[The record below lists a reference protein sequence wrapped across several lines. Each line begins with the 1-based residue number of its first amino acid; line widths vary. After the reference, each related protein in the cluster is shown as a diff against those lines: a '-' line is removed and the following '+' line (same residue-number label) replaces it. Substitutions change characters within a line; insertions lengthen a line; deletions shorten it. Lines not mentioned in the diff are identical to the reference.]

1 MRCSLGALR
10 LSLLSKHSWRE
21 SLLTYRQP
29 QVLRMLFLGFSAGL
43 PLLLIFGTLSVW
55 LTQAGVNR
63 EIVTQFSWAALG
75 YSFKF
80 VWAPI
85 VDKLPLPFLYARL
98 GRRRSWLFLSQASII
113 AAIVWMAMT
122 DPAQHVAIMAYAA
135 VMLGFSAATQD
146 IAIDAYRIES
156 QTEDYQAAMAATYIA
171 GYRIGMIM
179 SGFFALKMISWF
191 GATDVYEYAVW
202 QKIFLVMACLML
214 VGVLA
219 TLMIPEPDVNR
230 VRDTYL
236 HSLFDYVRF
245 LLLFVLSTSV
255 FVFSFVHLNPASLI
269 NKLLMVDGGLA
280 GPVSEFIAQVGR
292 LSVAVSFAISA
303 AYLCVSLGAVNKS
316 MVRQTYI
323 EPAADFFRRYKQG
336 AIVILL
342 LIGFYRI
349 SDIVL
354 GVVAN
359 VFYLNLGFTPD
370 NIADYAKLYGL
381 IMTILGGFVGGIL
394 SVRFG
399 VMRILLLGAI
409 LSAATNILF
418 IFQAHLGNDLDFL
431 KLVIAADNL
440 SAGLAGAAFVAY
452 LSSLTNISFTAT
464 QYAIFSSL
472 MTLLPKVIG
481 GYSGAIVN
489 ATNYQTFF
497 LITALMGIPVILL
510 IIYLIYRPPLTE

>member
-1 MRCSLGALR
+1 MSI
-10 LSLLSKHSWRE
+10 LSKHSWRE

-85 VDKLPLPFLYARL
+85 VDKLPLPILYARL
-98 GRRRSWLFLSQASII
+98 GRRRSWLLLSQASII
-113 AAIVWMAMT
+113 TAIAWMAMT
-122 DPAQHVAIMAYAA
+122 DPAQHVATMAYAA

-146 IAIDAYRIES
+146 IAIDAYRIEAQS
-156 QTEDYQAAMAATYIA
+156 EDYQAAMAATYIA

-191 GATDVYEYAVW
+191 GAGDVYVYAVW
-202 QKIFLVMACLML
+202 QKIFLVMASLML
-214 VGVLA
+214 IGVLT
-219 TLMIPEPDVNR
+219 TLVIPEPVVNQA
-230 VRDTYL
+230 RDTYL
-236 HSLFDYVRF
+236 HSLFDYARF
-245 LLLFVLSTSV
+245 LLLFAFATSIFILG
-255 FVFSFVHLNPASLI
+255 FVRLNPAPVLNRI
-269 NKLLMVDGGLA
+269 LMLGGGLN
-280 GPVSEFIAQVGR
+280 GPLAEFIGQLAR
-292 LSVAVSFAISA
+292 LSVALSLAIGT
-303 AYLCVSLGAVNKS
+303 AYLCVFLKLVNTA
-316 MVRQTYI
+316 MVRQTYL
-323 EPAADFFRRYKQG
+323 EPVADFFRRYKKA
-336 AIVILL
+336 AIFILL
-342 LIGFYRI
+342 LIGFYRV

-354 GVVAN
+354 GVIAN
-359 VFYLNLGFTPD
+359 VFYLNVGFTPD
-370 NIADYAKLYGL
+370 EIANYAKLYGL
-381 IMTILGGFVGGIL
+381 IMTILGGFIGGVL

-399 VMRILLLGAI
+399 VLRILLLGAI
-409 LSAATNILF
+409 LSAATNVLF
-418 IFQAHLGNDLDFL
+418 IALANMGNNLDFL

-489 ATNYQTFF
+489 ATDYQTFF

-510 IIYLIYRPPLTE
+510 IIYLIYRSPLK

>member
-1 MRCSLGALR
+1 
-10 LSLLSKHSWRE
+10 
-21 SLLTYRQP
+21 
-29 QVLRMLFLGFSAGL
+29 MLFLGFSAGL

-85 VDKLPLPFLYARL
+85 VDKLPLPVLYVRL
-98 GRRRSWLFLSQASII
+98 GRRRSWLLLSQLSIMT
-113 AAIVWMAMT
+113 AIVWMAMT
-122 DPAQHVAIMAYAA
+122 DPAQHVATMAYAA

-156 QTEDYQAAMAATYIA
+156 QSEEYQAAMSATYIA
-171 GYRIGMIM
+171 GYRTGMII

-191 GATDVYEYAVW
+191 GAGESYEYLVW
-202 QKIFLVMACLML
+202 QKIFLVMAGLML
-214 VGVLA
+214 VGVSA
-219 TLMIPEPDVNR
+219 TIVIPEPNLNR
-230 VRDTYL
+230 ERDTNL
-236 HSLFDYVRF
+236 HSLSDYARF
-245 LLLFVLSTSV
+245 LLLFVLATSMFILG
-255 FVFSFVHLNPASLI
+255 FVYLNPASFI
-269 NKLLMVDGGLA
+269 HKFLMHAVGLN
-280 GPVSEFIAQVGR
+280 GPVSEFIGQLGR
-292 LSVAVSFAISA
+292 LSIALLLAIAA
-303 AYLCVSLGAVNKS
+303 AYLCVLFNVVNTA
-316 MVRQTYI
+316 MVRQTYL
-323 EPAADFFRRYKQG
+323 EPVADFFRRYQK
-336 AIVILL
+336 AAVFILL
-342 LIGFYRI
+342 LIGFYRV

-354 GVVAN
+354 GVIAN
-359 VFYLNLGFTPD
+359 VFYLNVGFTPD
-370 NIADYAKLYGL
+370 EIANYAKLYGL
-381 IMTILGGFVGGIL
+381 IMTILGGFIGGVL

-399 VMRILLLGAI
+399 VLRILLLGAI

-418 IFQAHLGNDLDFL
+418 IIQANIGNDLSFL

-452 LSSLTNISFTAT
+452 LSSLTNVSFTAT

-497 LITALMGIPVILL
+497 LITAIMGIPVILL
-510 IIYLIYRPPLTE
+510 IIYLIYRSPLE

>member
-1 MRCSLGALR
+1 

-63 EIVTQFSWAALG
+63 DIVTQFSWAALG

-85 VDKLPLPFLYARL
+85 VDKLPLPILYTRL
-98 GRRRSWLFLSQASII
+98 GRRRSWLLLSQASII
-113 AAIVWMAMT
+113 TAIIWMAMT
-122 DPAQHVAIMAYAA
+122 DPAQHVATMAYAA

-156 QTEDYQAAMAATYIA
+156 QTEEYQAAMSATYIA

-179 SGFFALKMISWF
+179 SGFFALKMIAWF
-191 GATDVYEYAVW
+191 GAGDTYEYVVW
-202 QKIFLVMACLML
+202 QKIFLLMAGFML
-214 VGVLA
+214 VGVLT
-219 TLMIPEPDVNR
+219 TLLIQEPDLNR
-230 VRDTYL
+230 ERDTYL
-236 HSLFDYVRF
+236 HSLTDYIRF
-245 LLLFVLSTSV
+245 LLLFAFATLM
-255 FVFSFVHLNPASLI
+255 FILGFVHLNPAPVIDNILI
-269 NKLLMVDGGLA
+269 HDAGLN
-280 GPVSEFIAQVGR
+280 GPVSEFIAQLAR
-292 LSVAVSFAISA
+292 LSVALSLALAA
-303 AYLCVSLGAVNKS
+303 AYLCVLAKVVNTT
-316 MVRQTYI
+316 MVRQTYF
-323 EPAADFFRRYKQG
+323 EPVADFFRRYKKA
-336 AIVILL
+336 AIYILL
-342 LIGFYRI
+342 LIGFYRV

-354 GVVAN
+354 GVIAN
-359 VFYLNLGFTPD
+359 VFYLNIGFTPD
-370 NIADYAKLYGL
+370 NIANYAKLYGL
-381 IMTILGGFVGGIL
+381 IMTILGGFIGGLL

-399 VMRILLLGAI
+399 VLRILLLGAI
-409 LSAATNILF
+409 LSAATNVLF
-418 IFQAHLGNDLDFL
+418 IVLANLGNNLDFL

-489 ATNYQTFF
+489 ATDYQTFF

-510 IIYLIYRPPLTE
+510 IIYLIYRSPLE